1 MFELPPQR
9 RDSDSDSEPTS
20 LDAVTSAWSAIVA
33 RDARPIG
40 FRLALRRAPGA
51 GSPPAALL
59 EGVLAGF
66 VTEGG
71 ASFPHGLVL
80 LAPLDFGIDASLASL
95 RPPRNVLLEVAQ
107 AELADAERIRLL
119 FDVQRHGV
127 RLALRV
133 EDRCAVPRDKLPLFQ
148 YVVADAGA
156 HGPPLPDAA
165 LLALNVSSRVEAEAT
180 LKAGAHAIV
189 GWPLADVP
197 PRTGAGTLQPMH
209 HAVLELIRLVQS
221 DADIAELER
230 AFRAEPVLAYLLLT
244 LANSP
249 AFIRAAPVA
258 SLGQAIALLGYRR
271 LVKWLVLLLV
281 IASKETKALPQI
293 YTAVARG
300 FCMENLAA
308 AAGAKPGVR
317 DECFVVGAFSLLDK
331 ITGRTMAQLF
341 DEFPL
346 PPAVRDAVRERRGPY
361 ARYLEL
367 ALALEDGGAVREH
380 AAALGVSL
388 AQVNVAL
395 LQALAATDALQ
406 SVV

>member
-9 RDSDSDSEPTS
+9 RDNNGEPMH
-20 LDAVTSAWSAIVA
+20 LDAVTPAWSAIVA

-40 FRLALRRAPGA
+40 FRLALRRAEGA
-51 GSPPAALL
+51 GSPPLAALL
-59 EGVLAGF
+59 DRVLAGF
-66 VTEGG
+66 VAEGST
-71 ASFPHGLVL
+71 SFPHGLVL
-80 LAPLDFGIDASLASL
+80 LAPLDFGVDASLASF

-107 AELADAERIRLL
+107 ADLDDAERMRLL

-133 EDRCAVPRDKLPLFQ
+133 EDRTAVSRDKLPLFQ
-148 YVVADAGA
+148 YVVADAA
-156 HGPPLPDAA
+156 THGPPPKDAA
-165 LLALNVSSRVEAEAT
+165 LLALAVATRAQAEAT

-189 GWPLADVP
+189 GWPLTDAP
-197 PRTGAGTLQPMH
+197 PRTGSGTLQPTH
-209 HAVLELIRLVQS
+209 RAVLELIRLVQG

-249 AFIRAAPVA
+249 AFIRATPVA
-258 SLGQAIALLGYRR
+258 SLGQAIGLLGYKR
-271 LVKWLVLLLV
+271 LVKWLVLLMV
-281 IASKETKALPQI
+281 IASKESKALPQI

-308 AAGAKPGVR
+308 ATGAKPAAR
-317 DECFVVGAFSLLDK
+317 DDCFVVGAFSLLDK
-331 ITGRTMAQLF
+331 ITGQSMAQLF
-341 DEFPL
+341 DELPL
-346 PPAVRDAVRERRGPY
+346 PPAVRDAVRERSGPY
-361 ARYLEL
+361 AAYLEL

-380 AAALGVSL
+380 AAALDVSL
-388 AQVNVAL
+388 AQVNAAL
-395 LQALAATDALQ
+395 LQALAAADALQ

>member
-9 RDSDSDSEPTS
+9 RDNTGEPMY
-20 LDAVTSAWSAIVA
+20 LDAVTPAWSAIVA

-40 FRLALRRAPGA
+40 FRLALRRAQGA
-51 GSPPAALL
+51 GSPPLAALL
-59 EGVLAGF
+59 DRVLAGF
-66 VTEGG
+66 VAEGST
-71 ASFPHGLVL
+71 SFPHGLVL
-80 LAPLDFGIDASLASL
+80 LAPLDIGIDASLAGF

-107 AELADAERIRLL
+107 AELADAERMRLL

-133 EDRCAVPRDKLPLFQ
+133 EDRTVIARDKLPLFQ
-148 YVVADAGA
+148 YVVADAA
-156 HGPPLPDAA
+156 THGPPPKDAA
-165 LLALNVSSRVEAEAT
+165 LLALAVATRAQAEAT

-189 GWPLADVP
+189 GWPLADSPVKP
-197 PRTGAGTLQPMH
+197 PGALQPTH
-209 HAVLELIRLVQS
+209 KAVLELIRLVQS

-249 AFIRAAPVA
+249 AFIRATPVA
-258 SLGQAIALLGYRR
+258 SLGQAIGLLGYKR
-271 LVKWLVLLLV
+271 LVKWLVLLMV
-281 IASKETKALPQI
+281 IASKEAKALPQI

-308 AAGAKPGVR
+308 AAGAAPGVR
-317 DECFVVGAFSLLDK
+317 DDCFVVGAFSLLDK
-331 ITGRTMAQLF
+331 ITGQSMAQLF
-341 DEFPL
+341 DELPL
-346 PPAVRDAVRERRGPY
+346 PTAVRDAVRERSGPY
-361 ARYLEL
+361 APYLEL
-367 ALALEDGGAVREH
+367 ALALEDGSAVREY
-380 AAALGVSL
+380 AAALNVSL
-388 AQVNVAL
+388 AQVNAAL

>member
-9 RDSDSDSEPTS
+9 RDNTGEPMH
-20 LDAVTSAWSAIVA
+20 LDAVTPAWSAIVA

-40 FRLALRRAPGA
+40 FRLALRRAEGA
-51 GSPPAALL
+51 GSPPLAALL
-59 EGVLAGF
+59 DRVLAGF
-66 VTEGG
+66 VAEGST
-71 ASFPHGLVL
+71 SFPHGLVL
-80 LAPLDFGIDASLASL
+80 LAPLDIGIDASLASF

-107 AELADAERIRLL
+107 ADLDDAERTRLL

-133 EDRCAVPRDKLPLFQ
+133 EDRTVIARDKLPLFQ
-148 YVVADAGA
+148 YVVADAA
-156 HGPPLPDAA
+156 THGPPPKDAA
-165 LLALNVSSRVEAEAT
+165 LLALAVATRAQAEAT

-189 GWPLADVP
+189 GWPLADSPVKP
-197 PRTGAGTLQPMH
+197 PGVLQPTH
-209 HAVLELIRLVQS
+209 KAVLELIRLVQS

-249 AFIRAAPVA
+249 AFIRATPVA
-258 SLGQAIALLGYRR
+258 SLGQAIGLLGYKR
-271 LVKWLVLLLV
+271 LVKWLVLLMV
-281 IASKETKALPQI
+281 IASKEAKALPQI

-300 FCMENLAA
+300 LCMENLAA
-308 AAGAKPGVR
+308 AADAKPGAR
-317 DECFVVGAFSLLDK
+317 DDCFVVGAFSLLDK
-331 ITGRTMAQLF
+331 ITGQSMAQLF
-341 DEFPL
+341 DELPL
-346 PPAVRDAVRERRGPY
+346 PPAVRDAVRERSGPY
-361 ARYLEL
+361 AAYLEL

-388 AQVNVAL
+388 AQVNAAL

>member
-1 MFELPPQR
+1 VFELPPQR
-9 RDSDSDSEPTS
+9 RDNTGEPMH
-20 LDAVTSAWSAIVA
+20 LDAVTPAWSAIVA

-40 FRLALRRAPGA
+40 FRLALRRAEGA
-51 GSPPAALL
+51 GSPPLAALL
-59 EGVLAGF
+59 DRVLAGF
-66 VTEGG
+66 VAEGST
-71 ASFPHGLVL
+71 SFPHGLVL
-80 LAPLDFGIDASLASL
+80 LAPLDFGVDASLASF

-107 AELADAERIRLL
+107 ADLDDAERMRLL

-133 EDRCAVPRDKLPLFQ
+133 ENRTAVARDKLPLFQ
-148 YVVADAGA
+148 YVVADAATHGA
-156 HGPPLPDAA
+156 PPKDAA
-165 LLALNVSSRVEAEAT
+165 LLALAVATRAQAEAT

-189 GWPLADVP
+189 GWPLADAPVKAP
-197 PRTGAGTLQPMH
+197 GALQPTH
-209 HAVLELIRLVQS
+209 KAVLELIRLVQS

-230 AFRAEPVLAYLLLT
+230 TFRAEPVLAYLLLT

-249 AFIRAAPVA
+249 AFIRATPVA

-271 LVKWLVLLLV
+271 LVKWLVLLMV
-281 IASKETKALPQI
+281 IASKESRALPQI

-308 AAGAKPGVR
+308 AAGAKPGAR
-317 DECFVVGAFSLLDK
+317 DDCFVVGAFSLLDK
-331 ITGRTMAQLF
+331 ITGQSMAQLF
-341 DEFPL
+341 DELPL
-346 PPAVRDAVRERRGPY
+346 PPAVRDAVRERSGPY
-361 ARYLEL
+361 AAYLEL

-388 AQVNVAL
+388 AQVNAAL

-406 SVV
+406 SIV